1 VAIFIFHLLGF
12 FVFGEMFN
20 VFNHTF
26 RTIPT
31 ISHNFSYHGSHASVI
46 DCKTFVNFRNKMV
59 NKSRRN
65 NDGLEGILDTVAGVF
80 DDLEEKAFMGSGG
93 RKSAVR
99 NFFSSSVG
107 LGFPGSEGLY
117 NQARQVYYTDLRDHD
132 AEPSDH
138 NTTGED
144 EQRDDRY
151 ASTSSERRQRA
162 SSLSHKQRRKSLSRE
177 GSSSFREEPLQTRI
191 SSQTSR
197 ANKVNKSAHRRPHGK
212 SAIKTKA
219 DKTKATAD
227 KYSICE
233 EKTAAS
239 SKPKNRGEESSDT
252 LSYGWASDYSKFR
265 KMLQENDGKH
275 PGEEQQLSSM
285 AKLLP
290 KEQREDT
297 QPKKLKNGKQTSTSK
312 SKHSN
317 TVVNSKPKQVS
328 VVSES
333 TPKQAAVSSTSKS
346 KPELA
351 SVVSES
357 KSKRISERSSST
369 PQPIQTIP
377 IPNPKTL
384 VSRESSQET
393 YMDELRAR
401 LESCVTQREEPIE
414 SLMASRRAIQVEEQQ
429 VVEPMELAPPP
440 KYSLSQVKQAT
451 VSPSSQDAFMN
462 ELKAWHVKYSLRKV
476 PSEEK
481 QRPKQA
487 NELQSTKFESA
498 QDVQARPVEEKRAHA
513 KSKKWGKF
521 SMLFKRK
528 QRSKQQKEGCFNVEE
543 TSYKIAEKE
552 PTTAPQSLVEQ
563 RKKELESFFV
573 AYTQTIH
580 KDKAAAAASP
590 TSSPAEQGNKESDYD
605 ETEEGTEVE
614 LSKGGSGVS
623 QGVSSLTIPV
633 PSAVVLTVA
642 SKGKKENVSELSS
655 KENDQASGS
664 GSVYS
669 SSVDSRK
676 ENRNEQRGHDG
687 HNKAAP
693 TSGVTWKDIQ
703 PNKVVVVTK
712 RQRSTPPPTPT
723 ITNDSTIKQRE
734 VAWEGGTTKQR
745 PTTNKPRG
753 DNRKSKDKSNALR
766 TSSKSKQNTNNTKS
780 RRRSSSSSSNNN
792 NGKSNTTAISST
804 RKPSSTPR
812 GASLFGNNNGRCTM
826 PEAERRRRERKARLS
841 QTLF

>member
-1 VAIFIFHLLGF
+1 
-12 FVFGEMFN
+12 
-20 VFNHTF
+20 
-26 RTIPT
+26 
-31 ISHNFSYHGSHASVI
+31 
-46 DCKTFVNFRNKMV
+46 
-59 NKSRRN
+59 
-65 NDGLEGILDTVAGVF
+65 
-80 DDLEEKAFMGSGG
+80 
-93 RKSAVR
+93 
-99 NFFSSSVG
+99 
-107 LGFPGSEGLY
+107 
-117 NQARQVYYTDLRDHD
+117 VYYTDLRDHD

-151 ASTSSERRQRA
+151 ASTSSQRRQRA
-162 SSLSHKQRRKSLSRE
+162 SSSSHKQRRKSLSRE

-265 KMLQENDGKH
+265 KMLQEKDGKP
-275 PGEEQQLSSM
+275 PGEEQQLSTM

-297 QPKKLKNGKQTSTSK
+297 QPKKSKNGKQTSTSK

-317 TVVNSKPKQVS
+317 TVVDSKPKQVS

-333 TPKQAAVSSTSKS
+333 TPNQAAVSSTSKS

-357 KSKRISERSSST
+357 KSKRTRERSSST
-369 PQPIQTIP
+369 SQPIQT

-393 YMDELRAR
+393 YMDELRAK

-414 SLMASRRAIQVEEQQ
+414 SLMASRRAIQVEERQ

-451 VSPSSQDAFMN
+451 VSPSSQDAFMK
-462 ELKAWHVKYSLRKV
+462 ELKAWHAKYSLRKV
-476 PSEEK
+476 PREEK

-487 NELQSTKFESA
+487 SELQSTKFESA

-528 QRSKQQKEGCFNVEE
+528 QRLKQQKEGCFNVEE
-543 TSYKIAEKE
+543 MSDKIAEKE

-580 KDKAAAAASP
+580 KDKAAASSP

-614 LSKGGSGVS
+614 LFKGGSDVS

-642 SKGKKENVSELSS
+642 SKGKNENVSGLSS
-655 KENDQASGS
+655 KENDQVSSSGS

-669 SSVDSRK
+669 SLVDSRK

-687 HNKAAP
+687 HNKATP
-693 TSGVTWKDIQ
+693 TFGVTWKDIQ

-712 RQRSTPPPTPT
+712 RQRSTPPVTPT

-745 PTTNKPRG
+745 PTTTNKPRG
-753 DNRKSKDKSNALR
+753 DNRTSKDKSDALR
-766 TSSKSKQNTNNTKS
+766 TSSKSKQNINNTKS
-780 RRRSSSSSSNNN
+780 RRRRSSSNNT
-792 NGKSNTTAISST
+792 NGKSNTTATSST
-804 RKPSSTPR
+804 RKPSSAPR

-826 PEAERRRRERKARLS
+826 TEAERRWRERKARLS